1 MQKIAFANAK
11 GGVAKTTSVVSVG
24 AALAREGQRTLL
36 IDLDT
41 QGQVTKS
48 LGVHDEEAP
57 GLADLLEGEADLPE
71 VQRKAR
77 KDLYVIAGGRA
88 LAGVKRLVTRREM
101 RSEMALAEALDGLD
115 GYDHVLFD
123 TAPSWDILN
132 VNCLF
137 AADAVVIP
145 VSMEALAV
153 QGLND
158 FLAGV
163 RDVQRYRN
171 DLQFAGVIP
180 TFFDG
185 RVRKS
190 AEVLDQLRQHFREKV
205 FPPIRYNVRL
215 SEAPAF
221 GETIYE
227 YDPRSAG
234 AADYTVLAKAL
245 AAWTGATANI
255 KEAQHGQ
262 A

>member
-1 MQKIAFANAK
+1 MEKVAFANAK

-24 AALAREGQRTLL
+24 AALAREGRRTLL

-48 LGVHDEEAP
+48 LGVHDDDAL
-57 GLADLLEGEADLPE
+57 GLADLIEGEADLNE
-71 VQRKAR
+71 VQLKAR
-77 KDLYVIAGGRA
+77 ENLDVITGGRA
-88 LAGVKRLVTRREM
+88 LAGVKRLVARRDMRAEM
-101 RSEMALAEALDGLD
+101 VLAEVLEGLN
-115 GYDHVLFD
+115 GYEYVLFD

-163 RDVQRYRN
+163 RDVQKYRS
-171 DLQFAGVIP
+171 DLEFRGVIP
-180 TFFDG
+180 TFYDK

-190 AEVLDQLRQHFREKV
+190 AEVLEQLRQHFGDKV
-205 FPPIRYNVRL
+205 LPTVRYNVRL

-221 GETIYE
+221 GETIFE
-227 YDPRSAG
+227 YDPRANG
-234 AADYTVLAKAL
+234 AADYEAL
-245 AAWTGATANI
+245 AEAIAASSTR
-255 KEAQHGQ
+255 KEQHEQ

>member
-1 MQKIAFANAK
+1 MEKLAFANAK

-24 AALAREGQRTLL
+24 AALAREGRRTLL

-48 LGVHDEEAP
+48 LGVHDEDAP
-57 GLADLLEGEADLPE
+57 GLADLIEGEADLYE
-71 VQRKAR
+71 VQLKAR
-77 KDLYVIAGGRA
+77 ENLDVVTGGRA
-88 LAGVKRLVTRREM
+88 LAGVKRLVARRDMRAEM
-101 RSEMALAEALDGLD
+101 VLAEALEGLE
-115 GYDHVLFD
+115 GYEYVLFD

-163 RDVQRYRN
+163 RDVQKYRS
-171 DLQFAGVIP
+171 DLEFRGVIP

-190 AEVLDQLRQHFREKV
+190 AEVLEQLRQHFGDKV
-205 FPPIRYNVRL
+205 MSTVRYNVRL

-221 GETIYE
+221 GETIFE
-227 YDPRSAG
+227 YDPRSNG
-234 AADYTVLAKAL
+234 ASDYAAL
-245 AAWTGATANI
+245 AEAITARVR
-255 KEAQHGQ
+255 KEQHEQ